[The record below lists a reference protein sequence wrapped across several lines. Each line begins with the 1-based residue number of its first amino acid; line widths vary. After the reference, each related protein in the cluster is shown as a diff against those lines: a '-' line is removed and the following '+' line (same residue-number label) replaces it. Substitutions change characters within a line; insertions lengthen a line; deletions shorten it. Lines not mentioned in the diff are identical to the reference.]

1 MLAHRAEEV
10 ALISRPN
17 ACALER
23 SLLFQA
29 LERSLLFQGRKQLN
43 GKQTK
48 TLGNTVAT
56 TTFNSGYH
64 DLQCRSAANVAGQ
77 K

>member
-17 ACALER
+17 AC
-23 SLLFQA
+23 A